1 MKTLFLLRH
10 AKSSWSDPRL
20 DDSERPLNKRGL
32 KNAPDMG
39 QRFKSRQEKLDRV
52 LTSPATRASTTA
64 RLFVE
69 ASGHSTTII
78 SEATDL
84 YFSGTYS
91 IENIIVSQDDMI
103 QSLMLVF
110 HNPDITYFVNS
121 IDAAHRIMNVP
132 TCGLIKLQ
140 CDIDDWRDWSASSSE
155 LEYFDY
161 PKKRFD

>member
-32 KNAPDMG
+32 KNAPTMG
-39 QRFKSRQEKLDRV
+39 QRFKSRQETLDRV
-52 LTSPATRASTTA
+52 LTSPAVRASTTA

-69 ASGHSTTII
+69 ASGHASTII
-78 SEATDL
+78 TEEPEL
-84 YFSGTYS
+84 YFSGIHS
-91 IENIIVSQDDMI
+91 IEEIIVKQDERI

-110 HNPDITYFVNS
+110 HNPDITHFANT
-121 IDAAHRIMNVP
+121 IDATSRIFNVP
-132 TCGLIKLQ
+132 TCGLIKLL

-155 LEYFDY
+155 REYFDY
-161 PKKRFD
+161 PKKRFG